1 MFCVS
6 IPSLSSR
13 FLDLFGKI
21 GKKGFRDNSSLII
34 RLCKTVLKQISF
46 SAIHS
51 FADWFKFSVKTE
63 NSGDLRKCT
72 LPESKCPKITKISKA
87 FRLETLILEEAV
99 AEKISSVFDAAFFGE
114 CIFDAEF
121 FRECVFDAAFF
132 WWMRLQIAADV
143 SLPQF
148 KVLGHRQKTIEAS
161 LSTGEEPFTLATYF
175 RPPPEVLFLL
185 CMEILYIEANI
196 QPDHILYTSNYI
208 FSMHPYIELPLFN
221 VFIHWIAHLV
231 NLFLT
236 TYLYLRRIFFP
247 GNYSRLACEIQF
259 TRSIGYYLI
268 QIYIPSR

>member
-132 WWMRLQIAADV
+132 DECVYRSQPTCRCR
-143 SLPQF
+143 SSKF
-148 KVLGHRQKTIEAS
+148 
-161 LSTGEEPFTLATYF
+161 LAIV
-175 RPPPEVLFLL
+175 RKRSKPVCQQVRSHLHLR
-185 CMEILYIEANI
+185 
-196 QPDHILYTSNYI
+196 HIFDLHQRCSFSYVWKYYTS
-208 FSMHPYIELPLFN
+208 
-221 VFIHWIAHLV
+221 
-231 NLFLT
+231 
-236 TYLYLRRIFFP
+236 RRIFNLTIYCIHRITSFQCIP
-247 GNYSRLACEIQF
+247 TLNYHFSMYSFIELRI
-259 TRSIGYYLI
+259 
-268 QIYIPSR
+268 